1 MLKLCAA
8 SICKPLTLLFKN
20 CLASG
25 EFSNAWKKS
34 NIVPVHK
41 KGEKQLIKNYRPVY
55 LLPICGKLMEKLMF
69 NSIFNFI
76 DTRNMFS
83 VHQSGFHPGNSCVHQ
98 LISIVHELY
107 NTFYANPS
115 LEMRGVFLYISKA
128 FDNVWIKVYRINL
141 SA

>member
-1 MLKLCAA
+1 
-8 SICKPLTLLFKN
+8 
-20 CLASG
+20 
-25 EFSNAWKKS
+25 
-34 NIVPVHK
+34 
-41 KGEKQLIKNYRPVY
+41 
-55 LLPICGKLMEKLMF
+55 MEKLMF

-83 VHQSGFHPGNSCVHQ
+83 VHQSGFRPGNSCVHQ